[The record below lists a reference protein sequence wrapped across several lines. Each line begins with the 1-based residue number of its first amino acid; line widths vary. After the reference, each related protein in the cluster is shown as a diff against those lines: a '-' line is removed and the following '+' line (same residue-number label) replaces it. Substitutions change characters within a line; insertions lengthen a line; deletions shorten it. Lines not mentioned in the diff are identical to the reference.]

1 MALRTR
7 QPERRLAERLILAAA
22 LSLALFAWGL
32 REIKHTF

>member
-1 MALRTR
+1 MSRRNRHAN
-7 QPERRLAERLILAAA
+7 RRLSERLVFAAA